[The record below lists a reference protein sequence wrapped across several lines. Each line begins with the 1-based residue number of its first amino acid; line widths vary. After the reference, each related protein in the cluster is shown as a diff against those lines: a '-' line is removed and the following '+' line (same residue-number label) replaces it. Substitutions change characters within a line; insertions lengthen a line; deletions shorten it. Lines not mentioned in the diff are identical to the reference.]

1 MKNILNTLTLTQ
13 SVELLQKKEISSEE
27 LTRACLGAIKG
38 KDSEIHAFLTVT
50 DEHALT
56 TARDIDHKRASGE
69 KLGALAGIPFAIKDI
84 LATQGVRTTAA
95 SKILEEY
102 VPPYDA
108 TVVAKLKEQGIVM
121 LGKTNLDEFAHG
133 ASTENSAFGPTR
145 NPLDTERV
153 PGGSSGGSAAALA
166 ANMCIAALGSDT
178 GGSIRQPAAF
188 CGVVGIKPTYGRVS
202 RYGLLS
208 MTSSTDVAGPM
219 TKTVT
224 DAAIVLEAIAGEDSR
239 NATTTAKPVLNYRSY
254 LEHASVKGL
263 RIGVPKEYFIA
274 GTQREVEACVR
285 DALHAYEQLGATLV
299 DISLP
304 HTQYA
309 VPVYYITTPS
319 EVSSNLGRYDGIR
332 YGYSECRMQNGLLRR
347 SSFGCEGRAE
357 CRNLEEV
364 YSLSRAHGFGPEAK
378 RRIMIGT
385 YALSHG
391 YYDAYYLQAARVRTL
406 LRRDFE
412 EAFKHVDVIM
422 TPTSPNVAF
431 KIGEKTGDPLQL
443 YLEDVLLAAV
453 SLAGL
458 PAISIPCGKGAH
470 GLPVGLQIIGNH
482 FEEEK
487 ILSAAYVYEQTTT
500 Q

>member
-1 MKNILNTLTLTQ
+1 MRKLNTLSLIEA
-13 SVELLQKKEISSEE
+13 SEALQKKEISSEE
-27 LTRACLGAIKG
+27 LTRACLSAIKE
-38 KDSEIHAFLTVT
+38 KDSTIHAFLTVT

-56 TARDIDHKRASGE
+56 TARDIDRRRANGE
-69 KLGALAGIPFAIKDI
+69 RLGPLAGIPFAIKDI
-84 LATQGVRTTAA
+84 FATQGVRTTAA

-108 TVVAKLKEQGIVM
+108 TVVAKLKEQGIVI

-133 ASTENSAFGPTR
+133 ASTENSAFGPTK

-166 ANMCIAALGSDT
+166 ADMCIAALGTDT

-208 MTSSTDVAGPM
+208 MTSSTDVVGPM

-224 DAAIVLEAIAGEDSR
+224 DAAVVLEAIAGEDGHD
-239 NATTTAKPVLNYRSY
+239 ATTTAKPVLNYRSY

-263 RIGVPKEYFIA
+263 RIGVPREYFIS
-274 GTQREVEACVR
+274 GMQPEIEQRVR
-285 DALHAYEQLGATLV
+285 AALNAYEKLGATLV
-299 DISLP
+299 DIALP

-309 VPVYYITTPS
+309 IPVYYIVTPS

-332 YGYSECRMQNGLLRR
+332 YGYSECRMQN
-347 SSFGCEGRAE
+347 AE
-357 CRNLEEV
+357 CRNLEAV

-391 YYDAYYLQAARVRTL
+391 YYDAYYLQAAKVRTL
-406 LRRDFE
+406 IRRDFE
-412 EAFKHVDVIM
+412 EVFKKVDVIM

-470 GLPVGLQIIGNH
+470 NMPVGLQIIGNY

-487 ILSAAYVYEQTTT
+487 ILSAAYIYEQTTT
-500 Q
+500 H